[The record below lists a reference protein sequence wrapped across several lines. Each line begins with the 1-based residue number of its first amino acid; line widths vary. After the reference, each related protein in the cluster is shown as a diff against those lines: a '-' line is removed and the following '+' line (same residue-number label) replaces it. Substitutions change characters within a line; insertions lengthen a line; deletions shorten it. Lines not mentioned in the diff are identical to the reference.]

1 MLVIV
6 EICKYSKCL
15 GQWIALPFNSM
26 PLTLPNVVIDS
37 TAKGIKIS
45 TGFDFWMSKFQCIG
59 STKAIATKV
68 CMFLTFA
75 AKRHQ
80 DPGSKRIK
88 VNVCFKLIYKLSIYW
103 DHQNHCEQNSWELTW
118 TTSGRQRENQLEW
131 PGLLIPVNPAPGT
144 LLFPRLY
151 CLILPKL
158 LSQLGIVLK
167 HMTLGGPT

>member
-88 VNVCFKLIYKLSIYW
+88 WMCALNSFTSWVSTGIMKTIVNRTAESSLGTQVG
-103 DHQNHCEQNSWELTW
+103 
-118 TTSGRQRENQLEW
+118 GRERINW
-131 PGLLIPVNPAPGT
+131 NGLGFDTCKPS
-144 LLFPRLY
+144 PRDTALPQT
-151 CLILPKL
+151 ILPN
-158 LSQLGIVLK
+158 SS
-167 HMTLGGPT
+167 